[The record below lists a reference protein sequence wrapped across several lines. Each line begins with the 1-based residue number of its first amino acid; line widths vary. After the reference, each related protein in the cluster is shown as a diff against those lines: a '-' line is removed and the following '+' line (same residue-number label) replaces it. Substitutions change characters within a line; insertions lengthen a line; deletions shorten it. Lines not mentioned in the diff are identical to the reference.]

1 MKNVLGIVLS
11 VLLAAC
17 ATGQGGMFGPGKFEV
32 QKADTRF
39 NESGAAIYTSTN
51 NRISSK
57 SIAGG
62 VHIDGS
68 GVFVNPM
75 VSKSNQNGVVNSL
88 ALSIENMTNH
98 DTAYG
103 APNRL
108 GTIQAITF
116 LVGANNKPLILDIQ
130 SGKTNWSD
138 VISYNSVTKSAS
150 SNIIE
155 AGIVFLTQEQ
165 YESII
170 TSPSLAVKI
179 VGTKNS
185 VVYENGDLSA
195 GFLANLKSFYDGY
208 VVSQP

>member
-1 MKNVLGIVLS
+1 MKKVLGIVLS
-11 VLLAAC
+11 LLLAAC

-39 NESGAAIYTSTN
+39 NESGASIYTSTN

-62 VHIDGS
+62 MHIDGS

-75 VSKSNQNGVVNSL
+75 VSKNGQSGEVNTI

-108 GTIQAITF
+108 GTIQTITF
-116 LVGANNKPLILDIQ
+116 LVGANKPPLILEIQ

-138 VISYNSVTKSAS
+138 VISYNSVTNSAS

-170 TSPSLAVKI
+170 TSSGLAVKI

-185 VVYENGDLSA
+185 VVYENSDLSA

-208 VVSQP
+208 VVSKP